1 MKPVRTLVGLTV
13 AASAALLLGSNA
25 AYAAGG
31 QVDGSITV
39 AGSTCTW
46 TNASTSDVPPNTLT
60 IDHTTV
66 SASCGGSISA
76 SLGNDPSVTFDDS
89 TGTATSPEID
99 VSATVAGIS
108 CGYQVTDLTVS
119 RQSGTR
125 TYTGGPYT
133 AAKTSGSFLCPGS
146 ETVDSVS
153 LTFH

>member
-1 MKPVRTLVGLTV
+1 MKRVRTLIGLT
-13 AASAALLLGSNA
+13 AAAGAALLLASSP

-46 TNASTSDVPPNTLT
+46 TGAATSDVPPNELT
-60 IDHTTV
+60 IDHGTV

-76 SLGNDPSVTFDDS
+76 GLSNDPSVTFDDS
-89 TGTATSPEID
+89 AGTATSPEID
-99 VSATVAGIS
+99 VAATVAGID
-108 CGYQVTDLTVS
+108 CGYQVTDLTVT
-119 RQSGTR
+119 RDSGTR

-133 AAKTSGSFLCPGS
+133 ATKTSGSFLCPGS

-153 LTFH
+153 LTFR

>member
-1 MKPVRTLVGLTV
+1 MKPVRTLVGVTA
-13 AASAALLLGSNA
+13 AASAALLFGSGA
-25 AYAAGG
+25 AHAAGG

-39 AGSTCTW
+39 AGSTCSW
-46 TNASTSDVPPNTLT
+46 TGATTSDVPPNALT

-76 SLGNDPSVTFDDS
+76 SLANDPGVTFDDS
-89 TGTATSPEID
+89 AGTATSPEID

-108 CGYQVTDLTVS
+108 CGYQVTDLTVTAA
-119 RQSGTR
+119 SGTR

-133 AAKTSGSFLCPGS
+133 ATKTSGSFLCPGS
-146 ETVDSVS
+146 ETVDSVT